1 MMQGTERARRLAPS
15 SSLPIESM
23 ARLNSQIGRDEIADR
38 WFEHARARGHDLRW
52 TELQVALYHRR
63 DLQRAEGIIDDLSES
78 EEAFRIDRR
87 RGALAL
93 YKGDLEEARRHYRD
107 PLGLAYVLDRLGDS
121 AQAREIAR
129 EVMVTTEREM
139 SADPDHLPRHR
150 LAVASLI
157 LGDTTAALD
166 WLEDAVDR
174 GYRDVRLLEGVPTLS
189 AVRDHPRF
197 RALLDR
203 MRVLLAEQ
211 RRRIEA
217 EGWGTSADDVE
228 LGTPRAS
235 G

>member
-1 MMQGTERARRLAPS
+1 
-15 SSLPIESM
+15 M

-78 EEAFRIDRR
+78 EEALRIDRW

-93 YKGDLEEARRHYRD
+93 YKGDLEEARRHYRRLYPGVDRAFDPIHRGLLWD